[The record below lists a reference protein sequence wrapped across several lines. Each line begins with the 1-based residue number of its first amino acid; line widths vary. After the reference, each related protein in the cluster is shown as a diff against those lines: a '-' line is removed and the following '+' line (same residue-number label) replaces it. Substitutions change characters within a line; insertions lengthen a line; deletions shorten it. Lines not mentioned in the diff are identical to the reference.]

1 MTTPKTPSGSRP
13 KRRPPIKALG
23 GGEPHPD
30 YGGWRKFL
38 EEHCEVRDTYQGVI
52 WYGATNCNYILFPCG
67 TLIQNF
73 GYHGRVL
80 MGEVRRRGPVR
91 TLARLVQQHRERKE
105 SLSNLLSSLDR
116 FTETLRKAR
125 RVKQRREE
133 GSV

>member
-1 MTTPKTPSGSRP
+1 MTKPKTLSGSRP

-30 YGGWRKFL
+30 YGGWRKYL
-38 EEHCEVRDTYQGVI
+38 EKHCEVRGKSQGVT
-52 WYGATNCNYILFPCG
+52 WYGVTNCNYILFPCG

-80 MGEVRRRGPVR
+80 MDEVRRRGPVQV
-91 TLARLVQQHRERKE
+91 LVRLVQRHQELE
-105 SLSNLLSSLDR
+105 ELLSNLCNSSDR
-116 FTETLRKAR
+116 FTKTFEKVKRA
-125 RVKQRREE
+125 KQRREK